1 MTVMEVIKELLAKNK
16 VYEDLLY
23 EKEHQAAEYFMHL
36 FSEYFMHLFRQAKL
50 LAHRHNMELEKH
62 NAEYV
67 IWDNE
72 LETIRW
78 CIETSGFEELSIH
91 KTADN
96 FVDYI
101 ELYSYGKQVAHC
113 DISYKEDK

>member
-1 MTVMEVIKELLAKNK
+1 MAVMEVIKELSVKNK
-16 VYEDLLY
+16 AYEDLLY
-23 EKEHQAAEYFMHL
+23 EIEHQAAEYFMHL
-36 FSEYFMHLFRQAKL
+36 FRQAKL
-50 LAHRHNMELEKH
+50 SAHRRNMELEKH

-67 IWDNE
+67 TWDHE

-91 KTADN
+91 KTTDN

-101 ELYSYGKQVAHC
+101 ELYSYGKQVVHC
-113 DISYKEDK
+113 DIPYKEDK